1 MNGSVWY
8 LVLSGVALVFSTWIA
23 SRLIGKDSRSEAG
36 GRFAMVWLAALAGA
50 IVGAKLAFLFAEG
63 WTKRDDW
70 AALIGG
76 RSVTGALLGCYAGVE
91 LAKHWLGVTRSTGDI
106 FAVTVPL
113 SLAIGRIGCVMAGCC
128 QGIECAASWWTATD
142 AHGHARWP
150 APEVELAFNALFF
163 AWAVAATR
171 YGWQREQRFH
181 IYLIAYG
188 VFRFAHEFMRDDP
201 RWFGAFGGYHVV
213 TVGLVALGIWG
224 YVRRRND
231 RTFGHR

>member
-1 MNGSVWY
+1 MSGSVWY
-8 LVLSGVALVFSTWIA
+8 PVLSGVALVLSTWIA
-23 SRLIGKDSRSEAG
+23 SRLIGKDATSEAG
-36 GRFAMVWLAALAGA
+36 GKFALVWLGALAGA

-63 WTKRDDW
+63 WAKRDDW
-70 AALIGG
+70 VALIGG
-76 RSVTGALLGCYAGVE
+76 RSVAGALLGGYAGVE
-91 LAKHWLGVTRSTGDI
+91 LAKRWVGITRTTGDI

-128 QGIECAASWWTATD
+128 QGIECAASWWTVTD

-150 APEVELAFNALFF
+150 APQIELAFNAIFF
-163 AWAVAATR
+163 VWAIAATR

-201 RWFGAFGGYHVV
+201 RWIGTFGGYHAVA
-213 TVGLVALGIWG
+213 VGLVALGALEFL
-224 YVRRRND
+224 RRSHYRNN
-231 RTFGHR
+231 